1 MTEDEKVGWHHPL
14 DGHELEQALGDGEEQ
29 GRLVCCS
36 PWGLKE
42 LVTTK
47 QLERLNNIKTELT
60 ETERR
65 MVMARGRVGKW
76 EDVGQRVRTSSCKM
90 INFLD
95 LM

>member
-14 DGHELEQALGDGEEQ
+14 DGHEFEQALGGDEEQ

-42 LVTTK
+42 SVMTE
-47 QLERLNNIKTELT
+47 QLNNIKTELT

-90 INFLD
+90 IKFLD